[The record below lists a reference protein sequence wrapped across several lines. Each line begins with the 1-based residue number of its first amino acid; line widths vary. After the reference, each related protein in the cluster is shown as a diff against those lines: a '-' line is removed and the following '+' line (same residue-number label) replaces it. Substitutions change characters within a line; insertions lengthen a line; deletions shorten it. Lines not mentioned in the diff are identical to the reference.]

1 MVIYR
6 MMVDKSVDNQACQ
19 TEPSDD
25 VSFKAVLNHIP
36 DGVAVLDAINEG
48 DIEGCDILANHEY
61 R

>member
-1 MVIYR
+1 